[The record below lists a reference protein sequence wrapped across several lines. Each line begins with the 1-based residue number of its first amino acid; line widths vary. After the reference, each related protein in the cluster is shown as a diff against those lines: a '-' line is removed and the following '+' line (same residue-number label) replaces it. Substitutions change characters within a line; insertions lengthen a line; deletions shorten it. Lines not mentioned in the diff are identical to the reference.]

1 MNWLNVD
8 YCAEIRDYII
18 DYIARER
25 RRVQQEVQ
33 SGPEKT
39 AAKVRENGARMQ
51 KLIDALSARIN
62 VLG

>member
-1 MNWLNVD
+1 MDWLSVD
-8 YCAEIRDYII
+8 YCAEIRDYVI

-33 SGPEKT
+33 SGPEKIV
-39 AAKVRENGARMQ
+39 ARVRENGTRMQ

-62 VLG
+62 VVG

>member
-1 MNWLNVD
+1 MDWLSVD
-8 YCAEIRDYII
+8 YCAEIRNFII

-33 SGPEKT
+33 SGPEKI